1 MTVIDSRPSLL
12 IGVIGTDT
20 EVGKTWVTAQLL
32 ATLKLRGARVAARK
46 PVQSYGPDEID
57 TDAARL
63 AGASGEEVTEI
74 CPAHRW
80 YPLAL
85 APPMAAHAL
94 GRGPVWMSE
103 IVDEL
108 RWPAKVA
115 IGFVETVG
123 GVRSPLAC
131 DGDSLE
137 LLRRVAVDRLLLVA
151 DAKLGTINNVRL
163 TMAAVGATPTIVYLN
178 RFDPDN
184 ELHELN
190 RRWLIEQDKLTVIT
204 NVHQLV
210 VAIEEAAQ
218 AACDHNSARTPK
230 PSCVAL

>member
-1 MTVIDSRPSLL
+1 MIETDSRPSLL
-12 IGVIGTDT
+12 IGVIGTNT

-46 PVQSYGPDEID
+46 PVQSYSPDEID

-63 AGASGEEVTEI
+63 AGASGEEVSDI

-80 YPLAL
+80 YPIAL

-103 IVDEL
+103 IIKEI
-108 RWPAKVA
+108 RWPADVD

-131 DGDSLE
+131 DGDSLD
-137 LLRRVAVDRLLLVA
+137 LLNRLGVDRLLLVA
-151 DAKLGTINNVRL
+151 DAELGTINAVRL
-163 TMAAVGATPTIVYLN
+163 TLAAVGPTPTVVYLN

-184 ELHELN
+184 RLHQLN
-190 RRWLIEQDKLTVIT
+190 RTWLIEQDKLTVIT
-204 NVHQLV
+204 DVHSLA
-210 VAIEEAAQ
+210 VAIEDVCETA
-218 AACDHNSARTPK
+218 
-230 PSCVAL
+230 

>member
-1 MTVIDSRPSLL
+1 MTELDSRPSLL
-12 IGVIGTDT
+12 IGVIGTNT

-63 AGASGEEVTEI
+63 AGASGEEVTDI

-103 IVDEL
+103 IIKEIHWPEKVD
-108 RWPAKVA
+108 
-115 IGFVETVG
+115 IGFLETVG
-123 GVRSPLAC
+123 GVRSPVAC

-137 LLRRVAVDRLLLVA
+137 LLRRVAVDRILLVA

-163 TMAAVGATPTIVYLN
+163 TMAAVGSTPTIVYLN
-178 RFDPDN
+178 RFEPGN

-190 RRWLIEQDKLTVIT
+190 RRWLIDQDKLTVIT
-204 NVHQLV
+204 NVHQLA
-210 VAIEEAAQ
+210 VAIEEASQ

-230 PSCVAL
+230 PSCLAR

>member
-1 MTVIDSRPSLL
+1 M
-12 IGVIGTDT
+12 GVIGTNT

-63 AGASGEEVTEI
+63 AGASGEEVSDI

-85 APPMAAHAL
+85 APPMAANAL
-94 GRGPVWMSE
+94 GRGPVWLSE
-103 IVDEL
+103 IVQEI
-108 RWPAKVA
+108 RWPAAVD

-137 LLRRVAVDRLLLVA
+137 LLRRLEVDRLLLVA
-151 DAKLGTINNVRL
+151 DAELGTINAVRL
-163 TMAAVGATPTIVYLN
+163 TMAAVGSTPTVVYLN
-178 RFDPDN
+178 RFNPAN

-190 RRWLIEQDKLTVIT
+190 RRWLVEQDRLTVIT
-204 NVHQLV
+204 DLHSLA
-210 VAIEEAAQ
+210 VAIEG
-218 AACDHNSARTPK
+218 ACRNDGHDSARTPK
-230 PSCVAL
+230 PSCCAR

>member
-1 MTVIDSRPSLL
+1 MTSIDSRPSVL
-12 IGVIGTDT
+12 IGVIGTST
-20 EVGKTWVTAQLL
+20 EVGKTWVTSQLL
-32 ATLKLRGARVAARK
+32 ATLKLRGARVSARK

-63 AGASGEEVTEI
+63 AGASGEEVADI

-94 GRGPVWMSE
+94 GRGPVWLTELLNE
-103 IVDEL
+103 I
-108 RWPAKVA
+108 RWPADVD

-131 DGDSLE
+131 DGDSIE
-137 LLRRVAVDRLLLVA
+137 LLRRVAVNRMLLVA
-151 DAKLGTINNVRL
+151 DAELGTINAVRL
-163 TMAAVGATPTIVYLN
+163 TMAAVGSIPTLVFLN
-178 RFDPDN
+178 RFNPHN

-190 RRWLIEQDKLTVIT
+190 RRWLIEHDKLTVIT
-204 NVHQLV
+204 DLHSLV
-210 VAIEEAAQ
+210 VAIEDVCEAA
-218 AACDHNSARTPK
+218 A
-230 PSCVAL
+230 

>member
-12 IGVIGTDT
+12 IGVIGTNT

-85 APPMAAHAL
+85 APPMAANAL

-103 IVDEL
+103 IIGEI
-108 RWPAKVA
+108 RWPAEVDV
-115 IGFVETVG
+115 GFVETVG

-137 LLRRVAVDRLLLVA
+137 LLHRLEVDRMLLVA
-151 DAKLGTINNVRL
+151 DAELGTINAVRL
-163 TMAAVGATPTIVYLN
+163 TLAAVGSTPTIVYLN
-178 RFDPDN
+178 HFNPNN

-190 RRWLIEQDKLTVIT
+190 RRWLVDQDKLTVIT
-204 NVHQLV
+204 DVHSLA
-210 VAIEEAAQ
+210 VAIEG
-218 AACDHNSARTPK
+218 ACRGNGHNSARTPK
-230 PSCVAL
+230 PRCCAS

>member
-12 IGVIGTDT
+12 IGVIGTST

-32 ATLKLRGARVAARK
+32 ATLKLRGTRVAARK

-85 APPMAAHAL
+85 APPMAANAL
-94 GRGPVWMSE
+94 GRGPVKISE
-103 IVDEL
+103 LTQEIH
-108 RWPAKVA
+108 WPVEAD

-137 LLRRVAVDRLLLVA
+137 LLRRLEVDQMLLVA
-151 DAKLGTINNVRL
+151 DAELGVINAVRL
-163 TMAAVGATPTIVYLN
+163 TMAAVGSTPTVVYLN
-178 RFDPDN
+178 RFNPDN

-190 RRWLIEQDKLTVIT
+190 RRWLIEQDQLTVIT
-204 NVHQLV
+204 DVHSLA
-210 VAIEEAAQ
+210 VAIEDAAGALTTQ
-218 AACDHNSARTPK
+218 RGHPSRTVAR
-230 PSCVAL
+230 AD

>member
-12 IGVIGTDT
+12 IGVIGTNT

-32 ATLKLRGARVAARK
+32 ATLKLRGSRVAARK

-85 APPMAAHAL
+85 APPMAASAL

-103 IVDEL
+103 IVDEI
-108 RWPAKVA
+108 RWPAEA
-115 IGFVETVG
+115 DIGFVETVG

-137 LLRRVAVDRLLLVA
+137 LLRRLEVDRLLLVA
-151 DAKLGTINNVRL
+151 DAELGTINAVRL
-163 TMAAVGATPTIVYLN
+163 TMAAVGSTPTVVYLN
-178 RFDPDN
+178 RFNPNN

-190 RRWLIEQDKLTVIT
+190 RRWLVDQDKLTVIT
-204 NVHQLV
+204 DVHSLA
-210 VAIEEAAQ
+210 VAIEG
-218 AACDHNSARTPK
+218 ACRSNGHDSARTPK
-230 PSCVAL
+230 PRCCAR

>member
-1 MTVIDSRPSLL
+1 
-12 IGVIGTDT
+12 
-20 EVGKTWVTAQLL
+20 
-32 ATLKLRGARVAARK
+32 
-46 PVQSYGPDEID
+46 
-57 TDAARL
+57 
-63 AGASGEEVTEI
+63 
-74 CPAHRW
+74 
-80 YPLAL
+80 
-85 APPMAAHAL
+85 
-94 GRGPVWMSE
+94 MSE
-103 IVDEL
+103 IVNEL
-108 RWPAKVA
+108 RWPSKVD

-137 LLRRVAVDRLLLVA
+137 LLRRVAVDRMLLVA

-204 NVHQLV
+204 NLHQLV
-210 VAIEEAAQ
+210 VAIEEATQ
-218 AACDHNSARTPK
+218 AARAHNSARTPK
-230 PSCVAL
+230 PSCVAR